1 MGNKLFNPVSN
12 IIHECVKLV
21 GVADTILCL
30 QRVVGTFMI
39 EGIDTSEELED
50 IHVMQDHRNAVQALE
65 AVRYHRS
72 VKMIDGRREDDTK

>member
-1 MGNKLFNPVSN
+1 MENKLFNPVSN

-39 EGIDTSEELED
+39 EDIESSEEPED
-50 IHVMQDHRNAVQALE
+50 AINRVDHKMVVMALDKVRYNQALQ
-65 AVRYHRS
+65 R
-72 VKMIDGRREDDTK
+72 IDRRTNETE

>member
-1 MGNKLFNPVSN
+1 MENKLFNPVSN

-39 EGIDTSEELED
+39 EDIDTSED
-50 IHVMQDHRNAVQALE
+50 IDDLYLMQDHRVVVQELE

>member
-1 MGNKLFNPVSN
+1 MDNKLFNPVSN

-21 GVADTILCL
+21 GVANTILCL

-39 EGIDTSEELED
+39 EDIDTSEELED
-50 IHVMQDHRNAVQALE
+50 IHTMHDHSVVVQALE

-72 VKMIDGRREDDTK
+72 VKMIDGRRDNDTK

>member
-1 MGNKLFNPVSN
+1 
-12 IIHECVKLV
+12 
-21 GVADTILCL
+21 
-30 QRVVGTFMI
+30 MI

-72 VKMIDGRREDDTK
+72 VKLIDGRREDGTK

>member
-1 MGNKLFNPVSN
+1 MENKLFNPVSN

-39 EGIDTSEELED
+39 EDIDTSED
-50 IHVMQDHRNAVQALE
+50 IDDLYLMQDHRVVVQELE

-72 VKMIDGRREDDTK
+72 VKMIDGRLNETE